1 MKKNWIMA
9 LVAALTF
16 AFVGANSA
24 DAAKREKFGVDPRHK
39 EAKRVKFKPSDE
51 KFKWKMVMP
60 WSKGLLFY
68 DMAVHFADSV
78 RLASAGR
85 LDIKPFSANEIVP
98 AMQSFDAVS
107 KGSVEVGHDW
117 AGYWKGKDEGFV
129 ALGDV
134 PFGLD
139 SEGYNIWLY
148 ERGGLEMAQDLYGQ
162 YNLMAF
168 PVGQSGQDM
177 GIFSNKRATK
187 MEDFKG
193 MKVRTVGWY
202 MDILNR
208 LGASATPMPGGEV
221 YLALER
227 GVLDGAEFSAPAI
240 SYPMGF
246 DEITKYVL
254 SPGVHQPG
262 SQCYIFF
269 NKDAWETLPRDLQ
282 EIVKLAA
289 KETQLWS
296 YNWIQNLNAQAMNK
310 LKDSVEI
317 VQMDPETLVEFSK
330 VAQEYVNE
338 IKSKHPNAKKILESQ
353 ESFKKDFEVWRSARE
368 NVTPWSHE
376 SYSQGR
382 TK

>member
-1 MKKNWIMA
+1 MKSTWNRIIA
-9 LVAALTF
+9 VLLTL
-16 AFVGANSA
+16 AVLGAVDA
-24 DAAKREKFGVDPRHK
+24 QAAKREKFGVDPRHDS
-39 EAKRVKFKPSDE
+39 AKRVSFKPSSDS
-51 KFKWKMVMP
+51 FKWKMVMP

-68 DMAVHFADSV
+68 DMAVHFCDSV

-85 LDIKPFSANEIVP
+85 LDIKPFSADELVP
-98 AMQSFDAVS
+98 AMQTFDAVS
-107 KGSVEVGHDW
+107 KGSVEAGHDW

-129 ALGDV
+129 ALADV

-148 ERGGLEMAQDLYGQ
+148 ERGGLEMAQELYGD
-162 YNLMAF
+162 YNLMAL
-168 PVGQSGQDM
+168 PAGQSGQDM
-177 GIFSNKRATK
+177 GIFSNKRATR

-208 LGASATPMPGGEV
+208 LGASATPLPGGEL

-227 GVLDGAEFSAPAI
+227 GVLDGAEFSAPAM

-262 SQCYIFF
+262 SQCYVFF
-269 NKDAWETLPRDLQ
+269 NKEAWETLPQDLK

-296 YNWIQNLNAQAMNK
+296 YNWIQNLNSLALEK
-310 LKDSVEI
+310 IKDTVEI
-317 VQMDPETLVEFSK
+317 VQMDPETLIEFRKVSK
-330 VAQEYVNE
+330 EYIDE
-338 IKSKHPNAKKILESQ
+338 IKANHPNAKKIIDSQ
-353 ESFKKDFEVWRSARE
+353 EVFIQEFEIWRSARA
-368 NVTPWSHE
+368 NVVPWSYE
-376 SYSQGR
+376 TYIGGR
-382 TK
+382 MN

>member
-16 AFVGANSA
+16 AFVGASGA

-39 EAKRVKFKPSDE
+39 EAKRVKFKPSDD
-51 KFKWKMVMP
+51 KYKWKMVMP

-85 LDIKPFSANEIVP
+85 LDIKPFAADEIVP

-107 KGSVEVGHDW
+107 KGSVQVGHDW

-129 ALGDV
+129 ALGDI

-148 ERGGLEMAQDLYGQ
+148 ERGGLEMAQELYGQ
-162 YNLMAF
+162 YNLVAF

-227 GVLDGAEFSAPAI
+227 GVLDGAEFSAPAM

-338 IKSKHPNAKKILESQ
+338 IKAKHPNAKKIIESQ
-353 ESFKKDFEVWRSARE
+353 EDFRKDFEIWRAARE
-368 NVTPWSHE
+368 NVTPWSHDT
-376 SYSQGR
+376 YSTGR